1 MAQHGSSSSSPSRL
15 PPLSLLHCPPQE
27 SLHFR
32 RLRDPPGTPA
42 MFTGL
47 AHSGVM
53 PAALPVPMHKAAAG
67 DGGGSALPLPLPWTE
82 ASEEGAAYA
91 GAEAEDMLD
100 EALRAIDARPVV
112 PGTSGGAVAGRRQRD
127 GESSDSD

>member
-1 MAQHGSSSSSPSRL
+1 
-15 PPLSLLHCPPQE
+15 
-27 SLHFR
+27 
-32 RLRDPPGTPA
+32 

-53 PAALPVPMHKAAAG
+53 PAALPVPMHKAAA
-67 DGGGSALPLPLPWTE
+67 DGRDSAPLPLPWTE

-112 PGTSGGAVAGRRQRD
+112 PAPPSTSSGGAAEGRRQRD